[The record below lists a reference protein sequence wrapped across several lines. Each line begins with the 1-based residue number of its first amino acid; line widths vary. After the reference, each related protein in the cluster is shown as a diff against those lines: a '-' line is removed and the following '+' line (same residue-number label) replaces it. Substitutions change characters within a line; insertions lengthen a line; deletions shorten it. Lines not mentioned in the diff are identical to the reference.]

1 MEYYQPPPHP
11 LTLGLGAAAAA
22 ILWGLGVL
30 LLAAPIASL
39 AVRAISARRAAPVT
53 DLGGRSP
60 LVRLAIVSVV
70 ALILGG
76 VGVGLL
82 TFGAFGAPVAAAD
95 TTEYGSEAGLQRCA
109 IATKRAVVQAFPQV
123 EQIGGFRPD
132 PYGEHDDG
140 TALDVLIP
148 GDPASPQGV
157 ELGDAIRDFLLAR
170 AGELGVDHIV
180 WRQHV
185 YRADGTS
192 EPMRDRG
199 SEVANHLTHLH
210 VSTKGGGCQ

>member
-1 MEYYQPPPHP
+1 M
-11 LTLGLGAAAAA
+11 
-22 ILWGLGVL
+22 
-30 LLAAPIASL
+30 
-39 AVRAISARRAAPVT
+39 T
-53 DLGGRSP
+53 DLGGRPP

-82 TFGAFGAPVAAAD
+82 AFGAFGAPVAAAD
-95 TTEYGSEAGLQRCA
+95 TTDHGSDVGLQRYT
-109 IATKRAVVQAFPQV
+109 IATKHAVVQAFPQV

-157 ELGDAIRDFLLAR
+157 ELGDAIRDLLLAR

-180 WRQHV
+180 WRQHF

-192 EPMRDRG
+192 EPMKDRG
-199 SEVANHLTHLH
+199 SDVANHLTHLH
-210 VSTKGGGCQ
+210 IATKGGGYQ